1 MVTGDQGLVTRGY
14 GTSFTIL
21 ALPLEGAVE
30 RSETGLA
37 ARLLKYGSPV
47 SLSQEN
53 NACMLPLS
61 AFARPL
67 SVCKEDFSTSLEMT
81 IRTERHPPLFFLF
94 LSDTIEKTTFPLVLK
109 GDRL

>member
-1 MVTGDQGLVTRGY
+1 MTRGY

-30 RSETGLA
+30 RSDAGWA

-53 NACMLPLS
+53 NASMLPLS
-61 AFARPL
+61 TFARPL
-67 SVCKEDFSTSLEMT
+67 SVCKEDFSASLEMT
-81 IRTERHPPLFFLF
+81 IRTERHLPLFFLF
-94 LSDTIEKTTFPLVLK
+94 LSDTIKKTDFLLFIK